1 MTIRIKLLDGEIV
14 DTERHTYEQATAAK
28 AAGVA
33 ILVGG
38 EGEFG
43 GVAPF
48 PGTPVDPE
56 RTIYPEA
63 IASIER
69 VSA

>member
-1 MTIRIKLLDGEIV
+1 MIRIKLLDGETV
-14 DTERHTYEQATAAK
+14 DTHRHTYEQATTAK

-38 EGEFG
+38 EAEFG
-43 GVAPF
+43 GTAPF
-48 PGTPVDPE
+48 PGTAVDPE

-63 IASIER
+63 IASI
-69 VSA
+69 AQL